1 MKKKPVH
8 RNKIFGTFT
17 IDRDILRALRQQAKR
32 EGENQSL
39 IVRRLLRQYR
49 QSTGALP
56 PSRFVAT
63 EDSIQVTR
71 KEAQ

>member
-1 MKKKPVH
+1 MKKKQPVH
-8 RNKIFGTFT
+8 RNKVFGTFT

-39 IVRRLLRQYR
+39 IVRRLLRQYLE
-49 QSTGALP
+49 STGALP

-63 EDSIQVTR
+63 DDSIIVR
-71 KEAQ
+71 RPR